1 MGLDMWAFAT
11 SQKPGMPVDFG
22 WPEDAQDFHT
32 WRWHSDLHCWMEV
45 LYWYKG
51 GSNEQ
56 FNCVNLEL
64 SSGDIDRLEAA
75 ILADELPKSEGY
87 SESSDSESDDDLA
100 VGSERSDSQ
109 LDDDLAFITKVRD
122 YLARGLTVYYTC
134 WW

>member
-32 WRWHSDLHCWMEV
+32 WRW
-45 LYWYKG
+45 
-51 GSNEQ
+51 
-56 FNCVNLEL
+56 
-64 SSGDIDRLEAA
+64 A
-75 ILADELPKSEGY
+75 PKSEGY

-109 LDDDLAFITKVRD
+109 LDDDLAFITKARD

>member
-1 MGLDMWAFAT
+1 M
-11 SQKPGMPVDFG
+11 
-22 WPEDAQDFHT
+22 
-32 WRWHSDLHCWMEV
+32 
-45 LYWYKG
+45 
-51 GSNEQ
+51 
-56 FNCVNLEL
+56 NLEL

-109 LDDDLAFITKVRD
+109 LDDDLAFITKARD